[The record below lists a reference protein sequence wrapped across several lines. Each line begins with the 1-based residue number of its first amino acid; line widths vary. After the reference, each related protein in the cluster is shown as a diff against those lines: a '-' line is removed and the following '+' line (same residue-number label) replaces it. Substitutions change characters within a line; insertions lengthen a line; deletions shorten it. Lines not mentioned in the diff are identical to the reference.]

1 MESKR
6 DGANFIN
13 CEDIGRRIHKQRK
26 EKGLS
31 QEQLAELIGI
41 SLSFMGHIERGTRK
55 SSVETLARICKAL
68 DADMHYIVFGHS
80 SGHSVNSELLR
91 ELTDLVQRFR
101 FQQEE

>member
-1 MESKR
+1 M
-6 DGANFIN
+6 D
-13 CEDIGRRIHKQRK
+13 CEKTTNITDYVSIGQRIQKMRK

-55 SSVETLARICKAL
+55 ASVETLARICKAL

-80 SGHSVNSELLR
+80 GGHSADSGLLR
-91 ELTDLVQRFR
+91 ELRELVKRY
-101 FQQEE
+101 